1 MHRSSSCIARVAP
14 IVPGTTT
21 VSTPTQG
28 FEQTGS
34 AHLIAAHGEMADR
47 TREFPWDQ
55 TPVGPPHAWP
65 RSLHTVL
72 NLMLCSQHPMFLWW
86 GPELIQFYNDGYR
99 PSLGDDRHPQALGAR
114 GRAFWAEIWPAIGPQ
129 IEAVMGQ
136 GASTWNIDHL
146 VPIARNHRVEEVYW
160 TYGYSP
166 VFDDAGRVGGTLVI
180 VQETTGRVINER
192 RTAILQVLTDR
203 ANAEP
208 QTAQD
213 VCRVAV
219 DILREYNADVA
230 FAVLYLL
237 DDDGR
242 TLRCTASTGLLPE
255 IMQPETVDLADAAAG
270 TATWPFRRVT
280 ASRRAA
286 QVPDLAA
293 RFGVVPGGRW
303 PEPATSA
310 LVLPILAPGQEQ
322 AAGVLVAGLTPRL
335 PFDESYRD
343 FLRSVAGQIGNA
355 IANVQIHQRE
365 HAAREQLERLFEQA
379 PAAIALLNGPDHVF
393 TLADPRYLDLVG
405 QRDVQGKSVRDA
417 LPELEGQG
425 IFELLQHVYADGE
438 PFVGDAVPLHLDLRG
453 DGTLET

>member
-72 NLMLCSQHPMFLWW
+72 NLMICSQHPMFLWW

-166 VFDDAGRVGGTLVI
+166 VFDDDGHIGGTLVI
-180 VQETTGRVINER
+180 VQETTERVVNER
-192 RTAILQVLTDR
+192 RMRLLQ
-203 ANAEP
+203 
-208 QTAQD
+208 
-213 VCRVAV
+213 
-219 DILREYNADVA
+219 
-230 FAVLYLL
+230 
-237 DDDGR
+237 
-242 TLRCTASTGLLPE
+242 
-255 IMQPETVDLADAAAG
+255 
-270 TATWPFRRVT
+270 
-280 ASRRAA
+280 
-286 QVPDLAA
+286 
-293 RFGVVPGGRW
+293 
-303 PEPATSA
+303 
-310 LVLPILAPGQEQ
+310 
-322 AAGVLVAGLTPRL
+322 
-335 PFDESYRD
+335 
-343 FLRSVAGQIGNA
+343 
-355 IANVQIHQRE
+355 
-365 HAAREQLERLFEQA
+365 
-379 PAAIALLNGPDHVF
+379 
-393 TLADPRYLDLVG
+393 TLADRLNAEARRSSDVYRVAADVLV
-405 QRDVQGKSVRDA
+405 QFDADIPFALLYAREENGKTLRRVA
-417 LPELEGQG
+417 Q
-425 IFELLQHVYADGE
+425 
-438 PFVGDAVPLHLDLRG
+438 VGFIDD
-453 DGTLET
+453 